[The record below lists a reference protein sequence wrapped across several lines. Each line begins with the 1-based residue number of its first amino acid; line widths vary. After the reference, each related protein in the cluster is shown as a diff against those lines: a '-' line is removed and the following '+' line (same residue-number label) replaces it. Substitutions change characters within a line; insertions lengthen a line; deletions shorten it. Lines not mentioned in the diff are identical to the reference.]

1 MVIKYIVKRVSIIDS
16 KMTQWIFDDEQ
27 KAKTKIR
34 ELKDEAS
41 NSKLVSFYELKPES
55 LISNFF
61 IARFVRACI
70 RALYSA
76 SDSSLFIAI

>member
-1 MVIKYIVKRVSIIDS
+1 MVIKYIVKSVSIIDS

-41 NSKLVSFYELKPES
+41 NSKLVSFY
-55 LISNFF
+55 
-61 IARFVRACI
+61 
-70 RALYSA
+70 
-76 SDSSLFIAI
+76 